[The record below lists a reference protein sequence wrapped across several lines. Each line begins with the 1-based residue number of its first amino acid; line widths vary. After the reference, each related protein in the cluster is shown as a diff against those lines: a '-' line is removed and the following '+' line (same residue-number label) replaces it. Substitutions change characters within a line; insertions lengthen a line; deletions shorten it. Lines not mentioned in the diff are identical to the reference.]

1 MLDPISESKAVALIL
16 AAGVSARMDGV
27 VKNFASLAGKPVLL
41 YSVEL
46 FAGMPE
52 VDRVAIVTTADSI
65 DRVEKTAEP
74 ASAGK
79 LMSVIEGG
87 AERQD
92 SARAGL
98 KFLAD
103 SVSGERPVLIH
114 DVARPLADAALVR
127 RVLEAVPAADGVV
140 PVVFVND
147 TIKRVDAN
155 GAVEATL
162 YREFL
167 RAVQTP
173 QGFRL
178 GYILDLHER
187 AAAESYYATDDAA
200 LVEHY
205 GGRVVTVEG
214 DTANVKITRQLD
226 MKIAE
231 AILGA
236 VHNAG

>member
-1 MLDPISESKAVALIL
+1 LIL
-16 AAGVSARMDGV
+16 AAGASTRMDGV
-27 VKNFASLAGKPVLL
+27 DKSFASLAGKPILT

-46 FAGMPE
+46 LSGMPE
-52 VDRVAIVTTADSI
+52 VDKVVVVAAADSKG
-65 DRVEKTAEP
+65 RVEKTAEP
-74 ASAGK
+74 ASGGK
-79 LMSVIEGG
+79 LAGVVEGG

-103 SVSGERPVLIH
+103 NVSEESPVLIH
-114 DVARPLADAALVR
+114 DAARPLADAALVR
-127 RVLEAVPAADGVV
+127 RVLDAVPTADGVV
-140 PVVFVND
+140 PVIPVND
-147 TIKRVDAN
+147 TIKRVDAS
-155 GAVEATL
+155 GVVEATL

-178 GYILDLHER
+178 GYVLELHER
-187 AAAESYYATDDAA
+187 AAAEGYYATDDAA

-214 DTANVKITRQLD
+214 DPANVKITRQLD
-226 MKIAE
+226 MEIAE

-236 VHNAG
+236 RRSA

>member
-1 MLDPISESKAVALIL
+1 MLSSGLGNKAVALIL
-16 AAGVSARMDGV
+16 AAGASSRMEGV
-27 VKNFASLAGKPVLL
+27 DKSFAPLAGKTVLT

-52 VDRVAIVTTADSI
+52 VNRVVITVAAESI
-65 DRVEKTAEP
+65 DRVKETAEP

-79 LMSVIEGG
+79 LAGVVEGG

-92 SARAGL
+92 SARNGL
-98 KFLAD
+98 RFLAD
-103 SVSGERPVLIH
+103 IVSDESVVLIH
-114 DVARPLADAALVR
+114 DAARPLADAGLAR

-140 PVVFVND
+140 PVIPVDD
-147 TIKRVDAN
+147 TIKRADVG
-155 GAVEATL
+155 GAIEATL

-173 QGFRL
+173 QGFEL

-187 AAAESYYATDDAA
+187 AAAEDYRATDDAA
-200 LVEHY
+200 LVERY

-214 DTANVKITRQLD
+214 GVANIKITRSLD
-226 MKIAE
+226 LKIAE
-231 AILGA
+231 AILG
-236 VHNAG
+236 GST